1 MSHSNAK
8 AEQAINLASDMLAK
22 WRIYSLA
29 LYQYMVSIK
38 EPNTSLEHLQGVYN
52 SWTSL
57 SDLWKDYTDAIR
69 NFSAITT
76 WDTAIEVSYG
86 DIIGFALPN
95 VGQVVY
101 LNAFTG
107 RDDETALCRYADK
120 HLMMRVG
127 SLPMG
132 TYIFTP
138 RQTYVITADGLMNA
152 YPVVEVAA

>member
-1 MSHSNAK
+1 MSHSK
-8 AEQAINLASDMLAK
+8 VKSEQAIALASDMLAK
-22 WRIYSLA
+22 WRIYALA

-38 EPNTSLEHLQGVYN
+38 EPNTQLEHLQNVYN

-57 SDLWKDYTDAIR
+57 SDLWKDYTDSIR
-69 NFSAITT
+69 NFSAATT

-86 DIIGFALPN
+86 DIVGFALPN

-107 RDDETALCRYADK
+107 RDDETALCRYAGK
-120 HLMMRVG
+120 SLMMRVG
-127 SLPMG
+127 SLPDG

-152 YPVVEVAA
+152 YPVVQVA